1 MRQWTRGQFT
11 GKRNGVG
18 QSPDPCKGEPAMQGK
33 SFPCDFM
40 VQQKIERSGNSS
52 LRNGQ
57 DEMTLPIAVVYGQR
71 IYKAIGET
79 TCRGIDAIAT

>member
-57 DEMTLPIAVVYGQR
+57 D
-71 IYKAIGET
+71 
-79 TCRGIDAIAT
+79 

>member
-11 GKRNGVG
+11 GNGDGVD

-40 VQQKIERSGNSS
+40 VQPKIERSGISS
-52 LRNGQ
+52 LQNGQ
-57 DEMTLPIAVVYGQR
+57 DEMTLSPFFHRRKILSIGGDLLDSPQR
-71 IYKAIGET
+71 Q
-79 TCRGIDAIAT
+79 